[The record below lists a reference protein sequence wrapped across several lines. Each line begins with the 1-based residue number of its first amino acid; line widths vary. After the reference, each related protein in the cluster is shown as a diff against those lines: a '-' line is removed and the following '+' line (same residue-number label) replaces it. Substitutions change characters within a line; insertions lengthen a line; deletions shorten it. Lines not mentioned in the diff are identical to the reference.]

1 MFLPG
6 KVHGHSSLMGWGPW
20 GCKESDTTAQWN
32 QHHWQLMESLCKENG
47 TGWMQLQAMACSL
60 VRAAKSGFHPYLD
73 ALVQFT
79 NCTIPGHE
87 TQMSQYWSR
96 SHTLQLVGFWAS
108 VKFWHQERLEAGL
121 VSLVASKHVLRGF
134 PSSSASKESA
144 RNAGDPSSIPGSGKA
159 TGEGIGYPL
168 SILAWRIPWTV

>member
-1 MFLPG
+1 MVKNLPAMWRSRFDSWVGKMPWSRKWQPTPMFLPG

-20 GCKESDTTAQWN
+20 GCKESDTTVQWN

-87 TQMSQYWSR
+87 TQMSRYWSR
-96 SHTLQLVGFWAS
+96 SHTLQLVDFWAS

-121 VSLVASKHVLRGF
+121 
-134 PSSSASKESA
+134 E
-144 RNAGDPSSIPGSGKA
+144 
-159 TGEGIGYPL
+159 T
-168 SILAWRIPWTV
+168 ILAFVFGGKQTCFKGLP